1 VPTVYS
7 NEFKSKMVTKLLSPG
22 GPSFTVLSEE
32 TGVHHTSLRHWVKA
46 YANGKGMTKKSK
58 TTSRLTPEEK
68 FQILLET
75 ASLKDNQLG
84 DYLRK
89 KGLHSAQLEEW
100 KQEAFDGMKSSAG
113 RPKKDPEVTELK
125 FKEKRLEKELYRK
138 DRALAEMSARIILLK
153 KSHLIWGDAEED
165 E

>member
-1 VPTVYS
+1 
-7 NEFKSKMVTKLLSPG
+7 MVTKLLSPG

-32 TGVHHTSLRHWVKA
+32 TGVHHTSLRQWVRA
-46 YANGKGMTKKSK
+46 YGNGKSMTKKSK
-58 TTSRLTPEEK
+58 ATGKFTPEEK

-75 ASLKDNQLG
+75 ASLKDQALG

-100 KQEAFDGMKSSAG
+100 KLETIEAMKSSPG
-113 RPKKDPEVTELK
+113 RPKKDPEVIELRQS
-125 FKEKRLEKELYRK
+125 EKRHEKELHRK

-153 KSHLIWGDAEED
+153 KSRLIWGDAEED

>member
-1 VPTVYS
+1 
-7 NEFKSKMVTKLLSPG
+7 MVTKLLSPG
-22 GPSFTVLSEE
+22 GPSFRVLSEE
-32 TGVHHTSLRHWVKA
+32 TGVHHASLRQWVKT
-46 YANGKGMTKKSK
+46 YANGTSMTKKSK
-58 TTSRLTPEEK
+58 TSTKFGPKEK
-68 FQILLET
+68 LQIIIET
-75 ASLKDNQLG
+75 ASLKDQALG

-89 KGLHSAQLEEW
+89 NGLHSSQLEEW
-100 KQEAFDGMKSSAG
+100 KEEAFAGMKSSVG

-125 FKEKRLEKELYRK
+125 HKEKRLEKELYRK

>member
-1 VPTVYS
+1 MSIYS

-22 GPSFTVLSEE
+22 APSFKVLSEE
-32 TGVHHTSLRHWVKA
+32 TGVHHTSLRQWVKT
-46 YANGKGMTKKSK
+46 YANGKPMTKKSK
-58 TTSRLTPEEK
+58 TPSKFTPEEK
-68 FQILLET
+68 LQLIIES
-75 ASLKDNQLG
+75 ASLSDNQLG

-100 KQEAFDGMKSSAG
+100 KEEAFSGMKTSSE
-113 RPKKDPEVTELK
+113 RPKKDLEIVELK
-125 FKEKRLEKELYRK
+125 HKEKRLEKELHRK

-153 KSHLIWGDAEED
+153 KSRLIWGDAEED

>member
-1 VPTVYS
+1 MSVYS

-32 TGVHHTSLRHWVKA
+32 TGVHHTSLRQWVRA
-46 YANGKGMTKKSK
+46 YGNGTSMTKKSK
-58 TTSRLTPEEK
+58 APSKFTPEEK

-75 ASLKDNQLG
+75 ASLKDQALG

-100 KQEAFDGMKSSAG
+100 KLETIEAMKSSPG
-113 RPKKDPEVTELK
+113 RPKKDPEVTELRQN
-125 FKEKRLEKELYRK
+125 EKRLEKELHRK
-138 DRALAEMSARIILLK
+138 DRALAEMSARVILLHTCK
-153 KSHLIWGDAEED
+153 
-165 E
+165 

>member
-1 VPTVYS
+1 
-7 NEFKSKMVTKLLSPG
+7 MVAKLLSPG

-32 TGVHHTSLRHWVKA
+32 TGVHHTSLRQWVKGHG
-46 YANGKGMTKKSK
+46 NGKSMTKKSK
-58 TTSRLTPEEK
+58 SEFSPEEK
-68 FQILLET
+68 LKIIIET

-89 KGLHSAQLEEW
+89 KGLHSSQLEEW
-100 KQEAFDGMKSSAG
+100 KQEAFAGMKSSPG
-113 RPKKDPEVTELK
+113 RPKKDSELVESK
-125 FKEKRLEKELYRK
+125 NKEKRLEKELHRK

-153 KSHLIWGDAEED
+153 KSRLIWGDAEED